1 MLIPYLTLF
10 FILGVLI
17 YFSGS
22 IILISAALTALFLI
36 FINKRSLIYF
46 LIAFLVLGILVANF
60 KHSNFVKKEELLRN
74 NNIFDGYIAEKNSDS
89 YLIVNYKENYKILLY
104 TTKEFS
110 PGDYIKIYSKFEPIQ
125 TYKKKNYYSR
135 GIIGKI
141 KENEN
146 FTIINKKTVLSSLV
160 KIKYFL
166 INRLTLIDKK
176 AGGLIAAILFGYTS
190 NMKEEYKIFNDL
202 GLSHFLAVS
211 GFNLG
216 IIFLFFNRI
225 FECFGANLRKILS
238 LIICFIFILISSLE
252 PSVLRAFIMIAFVSL
267 SKIVKRPSLGLN
279 NLFIAALLML
289 LFNPYLIFNR
299 GFIFSY
305 LATFSILIL
314 GHYIKNAN
322 NDISA
327 ALSTFLFITPISLI
341 YNGYFSIYSLILN
354 IILSPFIGILT
365 ILSFLSSIIFLVFKL
380 DIFLFPPLFFGIK
393 LFEIIT
399 KISKYNIQMFFSMNY
414 ITLVSYYLLIFINLI
429 KKEYR
434 KFNYILVLFLISSIL
449 YNPKNLKVNIIN
461 VGQGDSILIET
472 PYKKVILI
480 DTGPSFDDYIA
491 AKEKIVPFIKRKGY
505 NKIDLLIITHP
516 HKDHFSGFYT
526 ILNNFNVYNIA
537 APFNIDN
544 IKSTLLLKGDE
555 VVMDGVVLKVLYPEV
570 LQQKDDKNENAIVL
584 ELSFKDF
591 YMLLPSDVDLDNIDL
606 ENKDYDIV
614 QLPHHGSIKSF
625 DINTAEKYKFSV
637 AVVSVGKN
645 NFGHPSNLLMEY
657 LYQRG
662 VRIFRTDI
670 NGNITI
676 HTDGKKYFIK
686 GDFDD
691 S

>member
-10 FILGVLI
+10 FILGILI
-17 YFSGS
+17 YFLGN

-36 FINKRSLIYF
+36 FINKRSLTYF
-46 LIAFLVLGILVANF
+46 LIVFFIFGYMVAYF
-60 KHSNFVKKEELLRN
+60 KHTIFIKKEEYLKN
-74 NNIFDGYIAEKNSDS
+74 NNVFNGYIAEKNLDS
-89 YLIVNYKENYKILLY
+89 YLIVNDKENYKILFY

-110 PGDYIKIYSKFEPIQ
+110 PGDYITIYSKFEPIPS
-125 TYKKKNYYSR
+125 YKEKNYFSR

-146 FTIINKKTVLSSLV
+146 IIIKDKKTVLLYLV
-160 KIKYFL
+160 KNKYFL
-166 INRLTLIDKK
+166 INKLTMIDKK

-190 NMKEEYKIFNDL
+190 NLQRDYEIFNDL

-216 IIFLFFNRI
+216 IIFLFFNKL
-225 FECFGANLRKILS
+225 FSCFGANLRKILA
-238 LIICFIFILISSLE
+238 LFVCFIFVFISSFE

-267 SKIVKRPSLGLN
+267 SKVLKRPSLGLN

-289 LFNPYLIFNR
+289 IFNPYLIFNK

-305 LATFSILIL
+305 LATFSILLL
-314 GHYIKNAN
+314 GGYFKNVI

-327 ALSTFLFITPISLI
+327 ALSTFLFITPLSLI

-365 ILSFLSSIIFLVFKL
+365 ILSFLSSLAFLIFKL
-380 DIFLFPPLFFGIK
+380 DFLLFLPLYFARK
-393 LFEIIT
+393 LFEMIT
-399 KISKYNIQMFFSMNY
+399 NINKYNIIVFFCMNY
-414 ITLVSYYLLIFINLI
+414 ITLVSYYLLIFMNLI
-429 KKEYR
+429 IKKYR
-434 KFNYILVLFLISSIL
+434 KLNYILVLVLATSIF
-449 YNPKNLKVNIIN
+449 YNPKNLTINIIN

-472 PYKKVILI
+472 PYKKTILI
-480 DTGPSFDDYIA
+480 DTGPSFDNYTA
-491 AKEKIVPFIKRKGY
+491 AESKIIPFIKRKGY

-516 HKDHFSGFYT
+516 HKDHFSGFYN
-526 ILNNFNVYNIA
+526 ILNNFNVYNVA
-537 APFNIDN
+537 APFKIKN
-544 IKSTLLLKGDE
+544 IKSILLLKGDE
-555 VVMDGVVLKVLYPEV
+555 VAVDGVVLKVLYPEV

-584 ELSFKDF
+584 KLSFKDF

-606 ENKDYDIV
+606 EEGVYDII

-625 DINTAEKYKFSV
+625 DINTAEKYNFNV
-637 AVVSVGKN
+637 AVVSVGRN
-645 NFGHPSNLLMEY
+645 NFGHPSSLLLEY
-657 LYQRG
+657 LYHRG
-662 VRIFRTDI
+662 IKIFRTDI

-676 HTDGKKYFIK
+676 YTNGKKYVVK
-686 GDFDD
+686 GDYDD